1 LRFLPSPLAGEGG
14 AFLVS
19 FIDKGEGRGTEFSI
33 ASVTPHTASPI
44 TEGEGNSDLALLTL
58 SPGGRGGAPS
68 LVFFIDEGEGRGKKG
83 ANVLVRGRFASRD
96 DRKREEFRLFL
107 PLPTAGEG
115 SAFLVGFIEEGEGEG
130 EGEGKGDVAT
140 GYGVIGRPFS
150 QRASK

>member
-19 FIDKGEGRGTEFSI
+19 
-33 ASVTPHTASPI
+33 
-44 TEGEGNSDLALLTL
+44 
-58 SPGGRGGAPS
+58 
-68 LVFFIDEGEGRGKKG
+68 FIDEGEGRGKKG

-130 EGEGKGDVAT
+130 EGKGDVAT